1 MLGRDTLTN
10 GQTADADCAAVDR
23 QPGWRAER
31 TRQAILA
38 AAEQLFLERGYG
50 GTRINDITEA
60 CGVSRATFY
69 TYFRDKRDVFNGL
82 GRDTYH
88 DLLDVIGEW
97 AEIPSPCG
105 RPDVVR
111 WVKSYF
117 AYMDLHGALTVSTQ
131 SGPAD
136 ESIRLDSNRMQ
147 MRAARLLGAVLASRK
162 KTPTQGPVALG
173 LATTAMLD
181 RSWYHCHHR
190 RLDIG
195 DDEMLGVLAD
205 YIMAILAG

>member
-1 MLGRDTLTN
+1 MLGRGSLTN
-10 GQTADADCAAVDR
+10 EQAVVGDSVTDDR

-31 TRQAILA
+31 TRRAILA

-60 CGVSRATFY
+60 CGVSRASFY

-88 DLLDVIGEW
+88 DLLDVVGEW
-97 AEIPSPCG
+97 ADIPTPCG
-105 RPDVVR
+105 RSDVVR

-117 AYMDLHGALTVSTQ
+117 AYMDRHGALTVSAQ

-136 ESIRLDSNRMQ
+136 EAVRVDSNRMQ

-162 KTPTQGPVALG
+162 KTPTPAPVALG

-190 RLDIG
+190 RLEI
-195 DDEMLGVLAD
+195 DDEEMVGILAD
-205 YIMAILAG
+205 YIMAVLES